1 MKESVH
7 AGTDLDRDGHGETI
21 EHDLLK
27 LVFDNTLIVLAAN
40 LVNGTLIAGVF
51 YGVHPA
57 PLVIGWWAL
66 MVLMVAARVILWLWY
81 RGGAGSNRRWSRVA
95 VASAAVSGV
104 LWGAAG
110 LLFYSPE
117 DVTRTMVLG
126 FILGGMGAGAVSALA
141 PCLPAFHAYLLPSVL
156 PFSLRLVMEGDLHHW
171 VMAAAVGLYLVSLC
185 LLGRRANRW
194 LTESVSRRLANESL
208 IHSLEHRVAERTAEL
223 KDVNTRLHLDIAER
237 ARAETALADYA
248 DRQAAIADFGR
259 LALSGMEIGVLFDNA
274 VSLVR
279 DRLAVAGAAVIETS
293 AESGERIV
301 RASVGVA
308 PSTLTP
314 TSRYG
319 LSDHPPGGLRND
331 PRPGDEDP
339 AMHAAPDALSTGP
352 APFPGSG
359 ARADSAQAVISNR
372 QYPFGVLVAL
382 SEAPRDFSRIDMSF
396 LRSIANMLTS
406 AIERKRAEQDIEH
419 LALHDPL
426 TGLPNRELFRNHLY
440 QELARLRRGRGML
453 ALLLLDL
460 DHFKDVNDTLGHPI
474 GDRLLETVARR
485 LRDCVRE
492 VDAPARLGGDEFAVI
507 LSDLRSPEEA
517 AAVARKIVAR
527 VSEPFVLDGH
537 KTRVGASIGITLCPH
552 DGSDVDGLLRNAD
565 LALYRAKSE
574 ERNTYRFYSA
584 DMTVQIEDRKALE
597 HDLIDAIERDELF
610 MEYQPQFDLATKRL
624 AGAEALVRWRH
635 PTRGLLLPDVFIPV
649 AEMTGLIVPLG
660 RWVLERVAKDM
671 REMSAAGPAPDFIA
685 TNISLSQCRSGD
697 LVDAVKRIA
706 ARDARGYDWL
716 EMEVTE
722 HLFLPPSDGI
732 ETLRRLR
739 SLGVTISI
747 DDFGTGYSSFGRLIN
762 LPVDKIKIDR
772 SFVAGV
778 GNSRN
783 AEMLVRAIIAL
794 AKSLGMTVTAE
805 GIETEQQLAFL
816 TAEGCTFGQ
825 GHYLGAPL
833 PPEDFATLPK
843 NLTAASAPLRHP
855 RPLLIRNQGS
865 KAETEGFLNQ
875 IARQRATKLR

>member
-1 MKESVH
+1 MRASRGDPRARRSSGAQRGTGRGVGVKESVH

-51 YGVHPA
+51 YGVHPS
-57 PLVIGWWAL
+57 PLVVGWWAL
-66 MVLMVAARVILWLWY
+66 MVLMVAARVVLWLWY

-95 VASAAVSGV
+95 IASAAVSGV

-156 PFSLRLVMEGDLHHW
+156 PFFLRLVMEGDLHHW

-194 LTESVSRRLANESL
+194 LTESVSRRLANENL
-208 IHSLEHRVAERTAEL
+208 IHSLERRVAERTSEL

-237 ARAETALADYA
+237 VRAETALADYA

-301 RASVGVA
+301 RASAGVA
-308 PSTLTP
+308 PLHASRRRPAPACP
-314 TSRYG
+314 TISPSR
-319 LSDHPPGGLRND
+319 LRTD
-331 PRPGDEDP
+331 PRLGDEDP
-339 AMHAAPDALSTGP
+339 AIVAGPDALSTGP
-352 APFPGSG
+352 GSFPGSG

-382 SEAPRDFSRIDMSF
+382 SDAPRDFSRIDMSF

-474 GDRLLETVARR
+474 GDRLLETVGAASQGLRPRGRRAGPARRRRVRGDPVRPSLAGRGGGGRPQDRRPCFRTVRPGRPQDPRRGQHRDHALPARR
-485 LRDCVRE
+485 LRRGW
-492 VDAPARLGGDEFAVI
+492 PAAQRRSRPLPRQDGGTEHLPLLLGRHDRADRGPQGPRTRPDRRHRTRRAVHGI
-507 LSDLRSPEEA
+507 P
-517 AAVARKIVAR
+517 AAVR
-527 VSEPFVLDGH
+527 S
-537 KTRVGASIGITLCPH
+537 
-552 DGSDVDGLLRNAD
+552 
-565 LALYRAKSE
+565 
-574 ERNTYRFYSA
+574 
-584 DMTVQIEDRKALE
+584 
-597 HDLIDAIERDELF
+597 RDETARRRRGAGAVAPPHARTAGARRLHPGGRDDRADRSARPLGSRARGGRHARDNARRSGAGLRRHQHLP
-610 MEYQPQFDLATKRL
+610 EPVPERRPAGRGEAHRRPGRAWLRL
-624 AGAEALVRWRH
+624 AGDWR
-635 PTRGLLLPDVFIPV
+635 
-649 AEMTGLIVPLG
+649 
-660 RWVLERVAKDM
+660 
-671 REMSAAGPAPDFIA
+671 
-685 TNISLSQCRSGD
+685 
-697 LVDAVKRIA
+697 
-706 ARDARGYDWL
+706 
-716 EMEVTE
+716 
-722 HLFLPPSDGI
+722 
-732 ETLRRLR
+732 
-739 SLGVTISI
+739 
-747 DDFGTGYSSFGRLIN
+747 
-762 LPVDKIKIDR
+762 
-772 SFVAGV
+772 
-778 GNSRN
+778 
-783 AEMLVRAIIAL
+783 
-794 AKSLGMTVTAE
+794 
-805 GIETEQQLAFL
+805 
-816 TAEGCTFGQ
+816 
-825 GHYLGAPL
+825 
-833 PPEDFATLPK
+833 
-843 NLTAASAPLRHP
+843 
-855 RPLLIRNQGS
+855 
-865 KAETEGFLNQ
+865 
-875 IARQRATKLR
+875 